1 MPELSISNSVS
12 DESQEKTALQ
22 EYHEVQSLIEAI
34 AKSDR
39 IVRRREKYRIGL
51 VAVDLD
57 GTLLDQNK
65 RVSEQTVRAL
75 QCLPASGIKFVIASA
90 RPPRSVRHIYQQLG
104 LDTWQI
110 NYNGAL
116 IWDEP
121 AQQPIFHRPM
131 NHKLVAMMVDRAR
144 DMFEE
149 VLVSCE
155 IMDKWY
161 TDRDDHS
168 YTTET

>member
-1 MPELSISNSVS
+1 MRELSMSKTVS
-12 DESQEKTALQ
+12 DESQEQPALQ
-22 EYHEVQSLIEAI
+22 ECHEVQSLIEAI

-39 IVRRREKYRIGL
+39 IVLRREKYRIAL

-75 QCLPASGIKFVIASA
+75 QCLPASGIKVVIASA

-121 AQQPIFHRPM
+121 SGQVIF
-131 NHKLVAMMVDRAR
+131 
-144 DMFEE
+144 
-149 VLVSCE
+149 
-155 IMDKWY
+155 
-161 TDRDDHS
+161 
-168 YTTET
+168 

>member
-1 MPELSISNSVS
+1 MPELATTTAVS
-12 DESQEKTALQ
+12 DEAQDISAP
-22 EYHEVQSLIEAI
+22 HECEEVKSLIDAI

-39 IVRRREKYRIGL
+39 IVHRREKYRIGL

-57 GTLLDQNK
+57 GTLLDENK

-75 QCLPASGIKFVIASA
+75 QCLPAAGIQVVIASA

-121 AQQPIFHRPM
+121 SGQVIF
-131 NHKLVAMMVDRAR
+131 
-144 DMFEE
+144 
-149 VLVSCE
+149 
-155 IMDKWY
+155 
-161 TDRDDHS
+161 
-168 YTTET
+168 